1 MKKNMEI
8 LDRTIRIIIA
18 LVAGLLVYLDYVTGV
33 SSFVLL
39 TISGIFMLTSVV
51 SEVLFLSGKKLDAIF
66 IAFWAPTILGFM
78 NYFKGKR

>member
-1 MKKNMEI
+1 MIKTFVERVGVMNCV
-8 LDRTIRIIIA
+8 LLLVVLSIII
-18 LVAGLLVYLDYVTGV
+18 
-33 SSFVLL
+33 
-39 TISGIFMLTSVV
+39 V